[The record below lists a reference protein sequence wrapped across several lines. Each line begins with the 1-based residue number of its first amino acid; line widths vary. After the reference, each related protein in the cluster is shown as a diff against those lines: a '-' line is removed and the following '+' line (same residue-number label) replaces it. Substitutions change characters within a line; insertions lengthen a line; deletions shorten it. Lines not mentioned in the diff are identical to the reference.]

1 MPQVGEDRNT
11 APLEL
16 GSLRVLV
23 LVDHVL
29 VDALEHQHP
38 GLRLHPGGDER
49 GKVQPGAAVEQELV
63 VDELIRDIGRH
74 RIVRQP
80 IAWGPHVVRTRGSP
94 RRRMGSRPHYEW
106 AQRPRRFDAV
116 ASRHYGRSTCHRRR
130 RPRADIGRTDR
141 PARSND
147 VGSRGCLSARLT
159 SSQGNHAAPVAL
171 WRPDPS
177 FYASPRDAAAAP
189 HEKLAYLAAF
199 SRPADMSQ
207 PGSGVGVRAGRR
219 RHRDPAQHLS
229 VGPLASVG
237 RPAARHAR

>member
-1 MPQVGEDRNT
+1 MPQVGEDRDT

-80 IAWGPHVVRTRGSP
+80 IARGPHALSERGVRL
-94 RRRMGSRPHYEW
+94 
-106 AQRPRRFDAV
+106 
-116 ASRHYGRSTCHRRR
+116 
-130 RPRADIGRTDR
+130 ADERVRVRITSG
-141 PARSND
+141 
-147 VGSRGCLSARLT
+147 LSARGA
-159 SSQGNHAAPVAL
+159 SMQWHPVT
-171 WRPDPS
+171 
-177 FYASPRDAAAAP
+177 
-189 HEKLAYLAAF
+189 
-199 SRPADMSQ
+199 M
-207 PGSGVGVRAGRR
+207 AGRR
-219 RHRDPAQHLS
+219 AADAGGPSRHR
-229 VGPLASVG
+229 
-237 RPAARHAR
+237 AR